1 MPRHNKYIPQTVPH
15 PGPEW
20 SFRHSPTKGEIH
32 EPIMPFSLRFQAAP
46 SLFSGNP
53 LDFFLAE
60 VDPTKETEQGQSLS
74 W

>member
-1 MPRHNKYIPQTVPH
+1 
-15 PGPEW
+15 
-20 SFRHSPTKGEIH
+20 
-32 EPIMPFSLRFQAAP
+32 MPFSLLFQAAP
-46 SLFSGNP
+46 SLLSGNP